1 MKTLSHTLQRGFTL
15 IELMIV
21 VAIVGILSAI
31 AIPAYQDYTIRTI
44 VAEGLVLAAGAKTAF
59 IDSYTTNGLSG
70 MPKAA
75 YPGTGD
81 DNGWGYTFKPT
92 DNVKA
97 IKIFPPVTTA
107 GNGSAAHVQVHFGGK
122 NKKLDSLNLM
132 LYLTAGYGGFKS
144 GGDPRCRLG
153 GNECDGAN
161 VDTAAGSIVWGC
173 LVRQAGASAL
183 TFTQLARYVPARCR
197 NPGGGT

>member
-31 AIPAYQDYTIRTI
+31 AIPSYQDYTIRTI

-59 IDSYTTNGLSG
+59 MDSYTTNGLSG
-70 MPKAA
+70 MPKNA

-97 IKIFPPVTTA
+97 IKIYPPVTVA
-107 GNGSAAHVQVHFGGK
+107 SSSSAAHVQVHFGGK

-132 LYLTAGYGGFKS
+132 LYLVAGYGGFKPR
-144 GGDPRCRLG
+144 GDVRCRLG
-153 GNECDGAN
+153 ANECEGPTS
-161 VDTAAGSIVWGC
+161 DTGAGSIVWSC
-173 LVRQAGASAL
+173 IARQAAGASAPL
-183 TFTQLARYVPARCR
+183 TFTQLARYVPTRCR
-197 NPGGGT
+197 NSA